1 MSRASVFH
9 YKDKDVD
16 PQAVAR
22 DLKVEA
28 VVTGRIVQ
36 HGDQL
41 VISSEL
47 IDARTNRNLWG
58 DQYDR
63 KVADAL
69 AVQQEITSAIAAK
82 LRERLSGEES
92 KKPVAK
98 GGTADPEAYQLY
110 LKGRYLWQQRT
121 QQSLDKSKAY
131 FEQAIARDPNYAMA
145 YLGLADYYI
154 VLPDYSPVRLRQP
167 QARRARPR
175 RRPSPSTPPLLRHRQ
190 FSLALS
196 KICGIGMPR
205 KKVSAVRSSSI
216 QTTVPRISGTASYCQ
231 LLTAGTRNWISSERH
246 SQSIP

>member
-1 MSRASVFH
+1 MH

-58 DQYDR
+58 DQYGR

-69 AVQQEITSAIAAK
+69 AVQQEITSAIAAR
-82 LRERLSGEES
+82 LRERLGGKDS
-92 KKPVAK
+92 KKQAAK

-110 LKGRYLWQQRT
+110 LKGRYLGRAHTACSRRQRVILNRPLPET
-121 QQSLDKSKAY
+121 ELRWPLSGNGP
-131 FEQAIARDPNYAMA
+131 FHRVAR
-145 YLGLADYYI
+145 LHL
-154 VLPDYSPVRLRQP
+154 RLP
-167 QARRARPR
+167 QA
-175 RRPSPSTPPLLRHRQ
+175 
-190 FSLALS
+190 AL
-196 KICGIGMPR
+196 G
-205 KKVSAVRSSSI
+205 A
-216 QTTVPRISGTASYCQ
+216 
-231 LLTAGTRNWISSERH
+231 
-246 SQSIP
+246 